1 MIFVSL
7 HIFFILKYVHHKY
20 FIMESDNTLTATEY
34 NDLRARQMPW
44 IEKYRPK
51 KIENIILPDNLKHNA
66 ERIVKTKNLP
76 NLILT
81 GPPGIG
87 KTTSIRCIAREL
99 YGEHYK
105 KCVIELNASD
115 DRGIRTMSELY
126 NFCKSVSFKN
136 SRQNKDPTFCKYKL
150 IIMDEADNMLD
161 KAQHQLNK
169 LMEDYKDTVRFAFTC
184 NSSADIIEAVQ
195 SRCIILRYMRLSVDQ
210 LAGRLTDIC
219 KIEKTVYEP
228 SAVKQIAEMSRG
240 DMRQA
245 INILQ
250 LVHNKHNDIKL
261 KYIESVCDMPQ
272 PVSIK
277 KIFDK
282 CNERDLREAVKLALA
297 LKHEGYSGSDITLGM
312 IYTIK
317 SELCIDIPE
326 SVKISMLEKICY
338 GAYNISKGVD
348 SNLQLLSYLAEL
360 AA

>member
-1 MIFVSL
+1 MSFENA
-7 HIFFILKYVHHKY
+7 
-20 FIMESDNTLTATEY
+20 MTTDEY
-34 NDLRARQMPW
+34 DKLRADQMPW

-51 KIENIILPDNLKHNA
+51 RIDSIILPENLKNNA
-66 ERIVKTKNLP
+66 VQIVKTKNLP

-99 YGEHYK
+99 YGKHYK
-105 KCVIELNASD
+105 QCVIELNASD
-115 DRGIRTMSELY
+115 DRGIKSAGDLY
-126 NFCKSVSFKN
+126 NFCRSVSFRKS
-136 SRQNKDPTFCKYKL
+136 SRNKDESFCKYKL

-161 KAQHQLNK
+161 KAQHQINK

-184 NSSADIIEAVQ
+184 NSSADIIEAIQ
-195 SRCIILRYMRLSVDQ
+195 SRCIILRYMRLPVAQ
-210 LAGRLTDIC
+210 LGSRLTEIC
-219 KIEKTVYEP
+219 KIEKVNYEP
-228 SAVKQIAEMSRG
+228 DAIKQIAEMSRG
-240 DMRQA
+240 DMRGA

-277 KIFDK
+277 KIFNK
-282 CNERDLREAVKLALA
+282 CNTHDLKNAVKLTLA

-317 SELCIDIPE
+317 SELCLDIPE
-326 SVKISMLEKICY
+326 ALKISMLEKICAS
-338 GAYNISKGVD
+338 AYNISKAVD
-348 SNLQLLSYLAEL
+348 SNLQLLSCLAEL

>member
-1 MIFVSL
+1 MSSDPILTSAEYGELRSL
-7 HIFFILKYVHHKY
+7 QL
-20 FIMESDNTLTATEY
+20 
-34 NDLRARQMPW
+34 PW

-51 KIENIILPDNLKHNA
+51 RIDSIILPENLKKNA
-66 ERIVKTKNLP
+66 TQIVKTKILP

-99 YGEHYK
+99 YGKYYNQ
-105 KCVIELNASD
+105 CVIELNASD
-115 DRGIRTMSELY
+115 DRGIKSAGELY
-126 NFCKSVSFKN
+126 NFCRSVSFKK
-136 SRQNKDPTFCKYKL
+136 SSTNKDPSFCKYKL
-150 IIMDEADNMLD
+150 IIMDEADNMLE
-161 KAQHQLNK
+161 KAQHQINK
-169 LMEDYKDTVRFAFTC
+169 LMEDYKDSVRFAFTC
-184 NSSADIIEAVQ
+184 NSSSDIIEAIQ

-210 LAGRLTDIC
+210 LSSRLEDIC
-219 KIEKTVYEP
+219 KIEKLIFEP
-228 SAVKQIAEMSRG
+228 KAVRQIAEMSRG
-240 DMRQA
+240 DMRGA

-282 CNERDLREAVKLALA
+282 CNDKNLKEAVSLTLA

-317 SELCIDIPE
+317 SELCTQIPN
-326 SVKISMLEKICY
+326 SLKISMLEKICNA
-338 GAYNISKGVD
+338 AYNISKGID
-348 SNLQLLSYLAEL
+348 SNLQLLSCLAEL
-360 AA
+360 SN